1 MPYIPA
7 KLRINRL
14 FYSIN
19 QAKTVR
25 NMLITL
31 NPEKLKRYKNIAM
44 LIIRHNNESIFR
56 TSEFDENNIPEEDQE
71 SQEIKKDADR
81 LCEELQEL
89 GPTFIKLGQL
99 LSTRPGLLSRPY
111 IKSLSKLQ
119 DKVAPFPFE
128 DVEEIVTE
136 ELGVRLSKAFKEFD
150 QKPIA
155 AASLGQVHRAVLRNG
170 KEVAVKVQR
179 PGIRNIVL
187 QDLNALKDIA
197 ETVDKH
203 TEIGRKYLFEDLLE
217 EFRRSILL
225 ELDYLKEAQNLVK
238 LSDIVKGY
246 DDIIIP
252 QPVSDYTSSKVLTM
266 DLIHGIKISD
276 FSPIARLDTDGH
288 KLSTDLL
295 KAYLDQVLIHGFF
308 HADPHPGNV
317 FLTHD
322 KKIAL
327 IDLGMTARVTPAM
340 RDLLLKLLLVIS
352 EGKGDEAA
360 KISIKLGKPLDNFN
374 EEQLRKD
381 ISYYVTRY
389 YNASL
394 DDIQV
399 GRVVAEL
406 AQISAKNGLR
416 PSADLTMLG
425 KTLLN
430 LDEIG
435 KLLEP
440 GFNPNEVIKQH
451 ADYVMQKH
459 MLKNLSP
466 GSILSSLLEM
476 NELVKK
482 LPSRINKLLYL
493 ISNNKLRIKI
503 DAIDELR
510 LTRDLQKIANR
521 ITLGAI
527 VAAFIISAALM
538 MRVKT
543 EFTIFGYPGIAMIL
557 FIFAAV
563 CGCAIMISI
572 LRYDEGREK
581 KL

>member
-1 MPYIPA
+1 
-7 KLRINRL
+7 
-14 FYSIN
+14 
-19 QAKTVR
+19 
-25 NMLITL
+25 MLVTL
-31 NPEKLKRYKNIAM
+31 NPEKLKRYKNIAL
-44 LIIRHNNESIFR
+44 LIIRHNNEPIFR
-56 TSEFDENNIPEEDQE
+56 NSEFDENEIGKDKENPEVR
-71 SQEIKKDADR
+71 KDADR

-99 LSTRPGLLSRPY
+99 LSTRPDLLSHPY
-111 IKSLSKLQ
+111 IESLSKLQ
-119 DKVAPFPFE
+119 DNVPPFSFDE
-128 DVEEIVTE
+128 VEKTVTE
-136 ELGVRLSKAFKEFD
+136 ELGVRLSKAFKEFNE
-150 QKPIA
+150 KPIA

-179 PGIRNIVL
+179 PDVRKTVL
-187 QDLNALKDIA
+187 EDLSALKDIA
-197 ETVDKH
+197 ETIDKH
-203 TEIGRKYLFEDLLE
+203 TEIGKKYLFEDLLE

-225 ELDYLKEAQNLVK
+225 ELDYLKEAQNLIK
-238 LSDIVKGY
+238 LRDIVKNY
-246 DDIIIP
+246 DDIVIP
-252 QPVSDYTSSKVLTM
+252 QPVTDYTSSRVLTM
-266 DLIHGIKISD
+266 DFIHGIKISE
-276 FSPIARLDTDGH
+276 FSPIARLDTDGY
-288 KLSTDLL
+288 KLSSDLL

-317 FLTHD
+317 FLTYD

-360 KISIKLGKPLDNFN
+360 NISLKLGKPLDNFN
-374 EEQLRKD
+374 EEQLKKD
-381 ISYYVTRY
+381 ISYYVSRY

-440 GFNPNEVIKQH
+440 EFNPNDVIKQH
-451 ADYVMQKH
+451 AEYVMQKH
-459 MLKNLSP
+459 MLKNFSP
-466 GSILSSLLEM
+466 GNIFSSLLEM

-527 VAAFIISAALM
+527 VAAFIIAAAMM
-538 MRVKT
+538 MRVRT
-543 EFTIFGYPGIAMIL
+543 EFTIFGYPGLAMIL
-557 FIFAAV
+557 FLFAGV
-563 CGCAIMISI
+563 CGLAIMISI
-572 LRYDEGREK
+572 LKYDEGRKK

>member
-1 MPYIPA
+1 
-7 KLRINRL
+7 
-14 FYSIN
+14 
-19 QAKTVR
+19 
-25 NMLITL
+25 MLVSL

-44 LIIRHNNESIFR
+44 LIIRHNSEPIFR
-56 TSEFDENNIPEEDQE
+56 KSQFDESEIPGDTTE
-71 SQEIKKDADR
+71 SSEIKKDADK
-81 LCEELQEL
+81 LCEELQEM

-99 LSTRPGLLSRPY
+99 LSTRHDLLSAPY
-111 IKSLSKLQ
+111 IKSLSRLQ
-119 DKVAPFPFE
+119 DSVAPFSFDE
-128 DVEEIVTE
+128 VEKTVTE
-136 ELGVRLSKAFKEFD
+136 ELGVRLSKAFMEFD
-150 QKPIA
+150 EKPIA
-155 AASLGQVHRAVLRNG
+155 AASLGQVHRAVLRSG

-179 PGIRNIVL
+179 PDIRKTVL
-187 QDLNALKDIA
+187 EDLDALKDIT
-197 ETVDKH
+197 ETIDKH
-203 TEIGRKYLFEDLLE
+203 TEIGRRYLFEDLLE
-217 EFRRSILL
+217 EFRRSIIL
-225 ELDYLKEAQNLVK
+225 ELDYLKEAQNLIR
-238 LSDIVKGY
+238 LNDIVKSY

-252 QPVSDYTSSKVLTM
+252 QPVTDYTSSRVLTM
-266 DLIHGIKISD
+266 DFIHGIKISE
-276 FSPIARLDTDGH
+276 FSPIARLDTDGY
-288 KLSTDLL
+288 KLSSDLL
-295 KAYLDQVLIHGFF
+295 KAYLDQVLLHGFF

-327 IDLGMTARVTPAM
+327 IDLGMTARISPAM
-340 RDLLLKLLLVIS
+340 SNLLLKLLLVIS

-360 KISIKLGKPLDNFN
+360 KISLQLGQPLDNYN
-374 EEQLRKD
+374 EDQLRKD

-416 PSADLTMLG
+416 PSSELTMLG

-435 KLLEP
+435 NLLEP
-440 GFNPNEVIKQH
+440 DFNPNEVIKQH
-451 ADYVMQKH
+451 ANSIMQKL

-466 GSILSSLLEM
+466 GNIFSSILEM

-482 LPSRINKLLYL
+482 LPARINKLLYL

-503 DAIDELR
+503 DAIDEIR

-527 VAAFIISAALM
+527 VAAFIIGAALM
-538 MRVKT
+538 MRVQT
-543 EFTIFGYPGIAMIL
+543 DFTIFGYPGLAMIL

-563 CGCAIMISI
+563 CGCGIMISI
-572 LRYDEGREK
+572 LKYDEGRK
-581 KL
+581 KKI